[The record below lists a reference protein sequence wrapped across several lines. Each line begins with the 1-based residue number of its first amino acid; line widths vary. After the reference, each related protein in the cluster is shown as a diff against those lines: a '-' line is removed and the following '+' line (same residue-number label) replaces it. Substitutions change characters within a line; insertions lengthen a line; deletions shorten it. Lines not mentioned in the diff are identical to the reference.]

1 MPKRKK
7 MNRIERR
14 QEIRKI
20 ISANG
25 QAAVNELSASL
36 NVTEATIRSD
46 LEGLEQEGFLT
57 RFHGGASIRQ
67 AGPEEA
73 ASPLSYADCV
83 EYNPKRAEVGVTAA
97 NLITSGEGVF
107 LGPGTTNYYI
117 ALALRK
123 RTELNVN
130 IVTNNFLVA
139 GALRGCRSKRLHF
152 IGGRTEP
159 DGLFTVP
166 EDIGMSLADIY
177 LDKMYFSIDG
187 IDLTAGYTL
196 SDPSV
201 HNIIT
206 TVSARSKQT
215 IMAADTVKFNRRSFM
230 KIGDL
235 TFAPVVVSNPDIPE
249 SFRKFYQD
257 NGIIL
262 YT

>member
-1 MPKRKK
+1 MTSGIPDYC
-7 MNRIERR
+7 NNPDPFWN
-14 QEIRKI
+14 
-20 ISANG
+20 IS
-25 QAAVNELSASL
+25 
-36 NVTEATIRSD
+36 
-46 LEGLEQEGFLT
+46 
-57 RFHGGASIRQ
+57 GA
-67 AGPEEA
+67 
-73 ASPLSYADCV
+73 D
-83 EYNPKRAEVGVTAA
+83 AA
-97 NLITSGEGVF
+97 NQKLS
-107 LGPGTTNYYI
+107 
-117 ALALRK
+117 
-123 RTELNVN
+123 
-130 IVTNNFLVA
+130 
-139 GALRGCRSKRLHF
+139 
-152 IGGRTEP
+152 
-159 DGLFTVP
+159 
-166 EDIGMSLADIY
+166 DIY